1 MSRRKA
7 AKENNRGAGD
17 AGGLFDLV
25 EDVTIRG
32 EAVEGESHQEEEIRK
47 EVDRMELPVEP
58 VLSAP
63 ELSSDLPTQKSQT
76 HLSRVDKDLSL
87 RPLDVVSP
95 GRLEDKEFITGGAVD
110 KLQERLRDREL
121 RQAAVCLEAGSD
133 AEVGHPPTMA
143 RTHAGESAQ
152 EGGEEV
158 FPEAAELRPQAGMD
172 NVSTLIPL
180 TGGKKQRTTVHVSI
194 EVMER
199 IRNAVYWTPGLTL
212 AAVAE
217 EAFRKALVE
226 LEGQRGGV
234 PFASRPTGLKG
245 GRPLK

>member
-1 MSRRKA
+1 MVGKVYQRSIMSRRKT

-32 EAVEGESHQEEEIRK
+32 EAVEGESH
-47 EVDRMELPVEP
+47 
-58 VLSAP
+58 
-63 ELSSDLPTQKSQT
+63 
-76 HLSRVDKDLSL
+76 
-87 RPLDVVSP
+87 
-95 GRLEDKEFITGGAVD
+95 KEFITGGVVD
-110 KLQERLRDREL
+110 KPQERLRDREV

-143 RTHAGESAQ
+143 RTHAGETAQ

-158 FPEAAELRPQAGMD
+158 FPEAAGLRPQAGMD
-172 NVSTLIPL
+172 NVSTLIPP